1 MPEQLRFFVGGK
13 GDDNSK
19 LKVYAEHGIGG
30 ELNEYNS
37 NFLKYLTTIY
47 AKNVFVKDNMKIH
60 MEMGN
65 IYHQNVNM
73 RERTYNFLAAQE
85 DQTKKLMLYKIDPR
99 INFSNYLAEIVH
111 PAIKN
116 DEYDIKTNS
125 ASKFFFYCF
134 NSLRNIHNLQS
145 YGIRHTKTWD
155 NDFVV
160 ESLQSKN

>member
-37 NFLKYLTTIY
+37 NFLKYLTTEN
-47 AKNVFVKDNMKIH
+47 AKNVFVKNDKKIH

-65 IYHQNVNM
+65 IYYQNVNM
-73 RERTYNFLAAQE
+73 RERIYDFLAAQE
-85 DQTKKLMLYKIDPR
+85 DQTKKLMLFKIDPT
-99 INFSNYLAEIVH
+99 IDFSNYLTEIVH
-111 PAIKN
+111 PTIKN

-125 ASKFFFYCF
+125 ASTFF
-134 NSLRNIHNLQS
+134 LL
-145 YGIRHTKTWD
+145 
-155 NDFVV
+155 
-160 ESLQSKN
+160 LL